1 MEDPPFHIMHTNR
14 AAGGLDT
21 SGPAAV
27 LRQAL
32 FTKTHWL
39 ITSRIGRGG
48 RIGQGGLTLVFFLV
62 RELARAPISVR
73 LYAFYTLKEVAQATN
88 RLNGFLKG
96 MNE

>member
-1 MEDPPFHIMHTNR
+1 MEDPFSHHAHRQSGGRSGHEWAGSSSSTSAPHETNHK
-14 AAGGLDT
+14 
-21 SGPAAV
+21 P
-27 LRQAL
+27 
-32 FTKTHWL
+32 
-39 ITSRIGRGG
+39 IISRIGRGG

-73 LYAFYTLKEVAQATN
+73 LYAFSTLKKVAQATN